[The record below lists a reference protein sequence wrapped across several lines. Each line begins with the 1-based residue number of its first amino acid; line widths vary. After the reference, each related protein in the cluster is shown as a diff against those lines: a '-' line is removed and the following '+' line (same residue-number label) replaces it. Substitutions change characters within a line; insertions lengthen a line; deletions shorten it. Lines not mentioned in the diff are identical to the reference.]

1 MVFSSFEVLKTWSYI
16 IRLLEFFLGKK
27 KRWKY
32 FNIYFC
38 CCHCNSG
45 RHEWEYSGRRRT
57 KGWSCCFYG
66 RAPKREYPKAEHP
79 KSEKR
84 LSNLSN
90 SIVISKM
97 LQSRGVLFATVNLP
111 KARLYAPTFFINYL
125 NTANE

>member
-1 MVFSSFEVLKTWSYI
+1 MN
-16 IRLLEFFLGKK
+16 G
-27 KRWKY
+27 
-32 FNIYFC
+32 NIQAAD
-38 CCHCNSG
+38 
-45 RHEWEYSGRRRT
+45 EQ
-57 KGWSCCFYG
+57 
-66 RAPKREYPKAEHP
+66 KAEAVASTVEHP